1 MDKNEVLKLAKK
13 YAEGVREDLKFQ
25 SVGLYGSQAK
35 GTSKENS
42 DIDIAVIVDDV
53 PGDYLD
59 SVAFLWRLSRKVSAD
74 IEPVLLTAADSDSG
88 FLHTVQE
95 TGIAV

>member
-1 MDKNEVLKLAKK
+1 MDT
-13 YAEGVREDLKFQ
+13 R
-25 SVGLYGSQAK
+25 SIILYGSQVK
-35 GTSKENS
+35 GTSTESS
-42 DIDIAVIVDDV
+42 DIDIAVIVDDI

-59 SVAFLWRLSRKVSAD
+59 SVALLWRLSRKINTD

-88 FLHTVQE
+88 FLHTARE

>member
-1 MDKNEVLKLAKK
+1 MDT
-13 YAEGVREDLKFQ
+13 R
-25 SVGLYGSQAK
+25 SIILYGSQVK
-35 GTSKENS
+35 GTSTESS
-42 DIDIAVIVDDV
+42 DIDIAVIVDDI

-59 SVAFLWRLSRKVSAD
+59 SVALLWRLSRKINTD

-88 FLHTVQE
+88 FFHTVRE

>member
-1 MDKNEVLKLAKK
+1 MDT
-13 YAEGVREDLKFQ
+13 R
-25 SVGLYGSQAK
+25 SIILYGSQVK
-35 GTSKENS
+35 GTSTESS
-42 DIDIAVIVDDV
+42 DIDIAVIVDDI

-59 SVAFLWRLSRKVSAD
+59 SVALLWRLSRKINTD

-88 FLHTVQE
+88 FLHTVRE

>member
-13 YAEGVREDLKFQ
+13 YADGVREELKVQ
-25 SVGLYGSQAK
+25 SVVLYGSQAK

>member
-13 YAEGVREDLKFQ
+13 YADGVREELKVQ
-25 SVGLYGSQAK
+25 SVVLYGSQAK
-35 GTSKENS
+35 GTSKENR
-42 DIDIAVIVDDV
+42 DIDIAVIVDDI

-59 SVAFLWRLSRKVSAD
+59 SVALLWRLSRKINAD

-88 FLHTVQE
+88 FFHTVRE

>member
-1 MDKNEVLKLAKK
+1 MDT
-13 YAEGVREDLKFQ
+13 R
-25 SVGLYGSQAK
+25 SIILYGSQVK
-35 GTSKENS
+35 GTSTESS
-42 DIDIAVIVDDV
+42 DIDIAVIVDDI

-59 SVAFLWRLSRKVSAD
+59 SVALLWRLSRKINTD

-88 FLHTVQE
+88 FLHTIRE